1 MRLSTCIAV
10 LLTSFATVGPA
21 WAATANNELVIA
33 TSNDIRSINGT
44 GRDAI
49 TDSVLHHIY
58 ETLVGFRSDLTVGP
72 ALADSWKI
80 SEDGKVYTFHLR
92 PGAKFHNG
100 DPITAADVKWS
111 WDFHMNPKRDVSCRA
126 NFDGSRSIKLES
138 IETPDDQTVVFTIA
152 EPSGLM
158 LTRLAEIQCNL
169 WVASP
174 KNADADGNWIAGSAI
189 GSGPFKLDKW
199 SSGES
204 ITLKRFEDY
213 VPSAEPRSGY
223 AGNRSALVDTLK
235 FQIIPDYTVQEVAL
249 QSGDIDVMNNVQAAR
264 AHELEAKG
272 LTLSSSPGLG
282 WSTFLLQTNDPLL
295 SKLEIRRAIAMA
307 IDYDQIAGIRTGK
320 MSAANHSA
328 VADSSAYHT
337 PAFAEWPA
345 YDPAAARAL
354 AAKAGYKGE
363 KITIQTNNR
372 YQNMYENGI
381 LLQAMLMAAGFNAE
395 IETLEW
401 GTQLDRFNKGA
412 FQIQSFAWSAR
423 LDPALNF
430 GSFIGDKA
438 ADPSNQW
445 DNAKAHAL
453 YQQALVEP
461 DIAKRGVL
469 FETLHKMMVDE
480 MPIIGLYYAPN
491 VSLTRPNVQGYSAWP
506 ADNSIGWGVS
516 KK

>member
-1 MRLSTCIAV
+1 MRLSACIAV
-10 LLTSFATVGPA
+10 LLGGLAAASPS

-49 TDSVLHHIY
+49 TDTVLHHIY
-58 ETLVGFRSDLTVGP
+58 ETLVGFRSDLTIGP
-72 ALADSWKI
+72 ALADSWDV

-111 WDFHMNPKRDVSCRA
+111 WEFHMNPDRDVSCRA

-138 IETPDDQTVVFTIA
+138 IEAPDDQTVVFTIA

-189 GSGPFKLDKW
+189 GSGPFMLDNW
-199 SSGES
+199 ASGES

-213 VPSAEPRSGY
+213 VPSTEPRSGY
-223 AGNRSALVDTLK
+223 AGDRTALVDTLK

-264 AHELEAKG
+264 ARDLEAQG
-272 LTLSSSPGLG
+272 LNLSYSPGLG
-282 WSTFLLQTNDPLL
+282 WTTFLLQTNDPLL
-295 SKLEIRRAIAMA
+295 SNVDIRRAIAMA
-307 IDYDQIAGIRTGK
+307 IDYDQIAGIRTGD
-320 MSAANHSA
+320 MAGSNHSA
-328 VADSSAYHT
+328 VADSSAYHSS
-337 PAFAEWPA
+337 AFTEWPA
-345 YDPAAARAL
+345 FDPVAARAL
-354 AAKAGYKGE
+354 ATEAGYKGE

-372 YQNMYENGI
+372 YQSMYENAI

-401 GTQLDRFNKGA
+401 GTQLDKFNSGD

-423 LDPALNF
+423 LDPALNY
-430 GSFIGDKA
+430 GSFIGDKVE
-438 ADPSNQW
+438 DPSNQW
-445 DNAKAHAL
+445 DSDEAYNL
-453 YQQALVEP
+453 YQQSLVEADP
-461 DIAKRGVL
+461 AKRQEI
-469 FETLHKMMVDE
+469 FETLHKMMVED

-491 VSLTRPNVQGYSAWP
+491 VALTRPNVQGYSAWP

-516 KK
+516 KN